1 MYGELI
7 KVLDKYRYYRLLFYK
22 GVYTAAIIKKIC
34 LSLAF
39 AGLTGLCARIYIPL
53 PFTPVPITGQT
64 FAVLLSGTLLGYIW
78 GPVSMLFYLIFGILG
93 IPIYAGGKAGIGV
106 LLGPTGG
113 YLIGFIFAALLVGY
127 YSTRYLRMRH
137 WKLQLLLMLA
147 ASFIIYLF
155 GSLGLF
161 IFFSQVEENKNILHL
176 IGLVITKGVLPFL
189 LGDAIKAVAASFCA
203 YSLLPKE
210 AYNGELDK

>member
-1 MYGELI
+1 
-7 KVLDKYRYYRLLFYK
+7 
-22 GVYTAAIIKKIC
+22 
-34 LSLAF
+34 
-39 AGLTGLCARIYIPL
+39 
-53 PFTPVPITGQT
+53 
-64 FAVLLSGTLLGYIW
+64 
-78 GPVSMLFYLIFGILG
+78 MLFYLIFGILG
-93 IPIYAGGKAGIGV
+93 IPLYAGGKAGIGV

-127 YSTRYLRMRH
+127 YSTRYLRMRR